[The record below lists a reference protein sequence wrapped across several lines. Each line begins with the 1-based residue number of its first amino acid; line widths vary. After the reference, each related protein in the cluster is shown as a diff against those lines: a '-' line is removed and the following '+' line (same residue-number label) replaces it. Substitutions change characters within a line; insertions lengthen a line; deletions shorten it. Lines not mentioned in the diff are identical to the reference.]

1 MKNTTTTTT
10 TTTSRFDYALNG
22 LSDEDLKNTL
32 TNRVVTYFNNEESSV
47 KNDRI
52 RKFAITSIEN
62 IDHAKGSGRR
72 YIQCEVQDLDDGCK
86 SKSRTLH
93 VAGID
98 KVGPEWKLEPRFPQW
113 L

>member
-1 MKNTTTTTT
+1 MKNTTTTT

-47 KNDRI
+47 KNDGI
-52 RKFAITSIEN
+52 RKFAITSIEK
-62 IDHAKGSGRR
+62 IDYAKESGRR
-72 YIQCEVQDLDDGCK
+72 YVQCEVQDLDDGGK
-86 SKSRTLH
+86 FKSRTLH

-98 KVGPEWKLEPRFPQW
+98 KVTAQWKLKPRFPQW